1 MGLVILTVVSLILAI
16 TSTIRTLLL
25 KKLNSEQEM
34 VILQLSKDISKINEQ
49 KKRMKK
55 KYEAEL
61 GVKEEEIQ
69 ELKDEIK
76 ELKKQVNRDSAEN

>member
-69 ELKDEIK
+69 DLKDEIK